1 MNEYLPVIRSAVDAG
16 MVVLILLVQL
26 IIYPSFRAI
35 GNDVFSSWHHRYV
48 TAIGFIVVP
57 LMLVQAGC
65 IAIQLLDIAAWGNIL
80 SAAAMLGAWIVTF
93 TLSAPYHRKLQQE
106 GKDPDIIN
114 RLIHTNWLRTTCWLI
129 VFAAGLIG
137 G

>member
-16 MVVLILLVQL
+16 MAVLILLVQL

-57 LMLVQAGC
+57 LMLIQAGC
-65 IAIQLLDIAAWGNIL
+65 IAMQLFEVADWRNIL
-80 SAAAMLGAWIVTF
+80 SAAAVLGAWIVTF

-106 GKDPDIIN
+106 GKDPEIID
-114 RLIHTNWLRTTCWLI
+114 RLTHTNWLRTACWI
-129 VFAAGLIG
+129 TVFASGFV
-137 G
+137 